1 MKTNSD
7 ELIQQRIA
15 TERELIEEAR
25 AQRQQQPQMSGGLER
40 EILEELRRS
49 YPMHV
54 FRCRTT

>member
-1 MKTNSD
+1 MSTD
-7 ELIQQRIA
+7 ELIQQQIA
-15 TERELIEEAR
+15 TECELIEELP
-25 AQRQQQPQMSGGLER
+25 AQRQQQPQMSGDLER